1 MGTRRDSRPYHIS
14 RSAPRA
20 VQMSRKRSKIFCG
33 ITPAMWRPVKKPIMT
48 NGASTTASVSV
59 PSVLLQPEWV
69 TPKNMNAT
77 VIKDNFVPASQ
88 LCAGSYA
95 ADCKA
100 AGITG

>member
-1 MGTRRDSRPYHIS
+1 
-14 RSAPRA
+14 
-20 VQMSRKRSKIFCG
+20 V
-33 ITPAMWRPVKKPIMT
+33 
-48 NGASTTASVSV
+48 NGKTTDTTASVSV

-69 TPKNMNAT
+69 TPANMNAT

-95 ADCKA
+95 AACKA